1 MYPLIL
7 STVIW
12 VRSFLGRTQKK
23 ELYHKL
29 KNSVPPVLIWLK
41 KMNLILIDEE
51 VRKKIIWFILGMFN
65 FIR

>member
-1 MYPLIL
+1 
-7 STVIW
+7 

-29 KNSVPPVLIWLK
+29 KKFCTSCTDLVK

-51 VRKKIIWFILGMFN
+51 VRKKIIGSF
-65 FIR
+65 